1 MIFPL
6 LQMVYPQAASL
17 MFLDEL
23 LDSLKTSFLDMFKH
37 RITSVPVDPTRFE
50 FESQFERILHK
61 HEEDA
66 KARRKKTQK
75 NFDETQLAKVYSQ
88 RHRSTIICSH

>member
-1 MIFPL
+1 
-6 LQMVYPQAASL
+6 

-23 LDSLKTSFLDMFKH
+23 LDSLKDSFLDMFKH
-37 RITSVPVDPTRFE
+37 RITKIPVDPTRFE
-50 FESQFERILHK
+50 FEAQFERILHK

-75 NFDETQLAKVYSQ
+75 NFDETQLAKVDLFCCRQGFCKIMLNGAGYTEPE
-88 RHRSTIICSH
+88 R

>member
-1 MIFPL
+1 
-6 LQMVYPQAASL
+6 MVYPQAASL
-17 MFLDEL
+17 MLLDEL

-50 FESQFERILHK
+50 FEAQFERILHK

-75 NFDETQLAKVYSQ
+75 NFDETQLAKVNA
-88 RHRSTIICSH
+88 STIDSLSFHYLLFLLV